1 MQIPAFKM
9 SAAKD
14 IAKLIVA
21 HIIEPK
27 YRSTAYKKYMKSMW
41 GNKTGEKS
49 KWTEKDGWGKDDENA
64 PKIHYDI
71 HPTEDKKVIPSSSV
85 KNWAKIFVIEGAF
98 ETAGVFSAGL
108 VEQIFS
114 LQLNRDSYYK
124 DDMAMKDSFEAKSE
138 ESLVKIFEVCREL
151 SKKNAPNGLKNVM
164 VKSKRSREATSLGS
178 FFDYR
183 GVKNKW
189 KQSALGLITEE
200 YGKLIRKG
208 DNERTK
214 KLKKKYMTI
223 KRLLRKRAKTRVPKR
238 TKKIII
244 PDPSCA

>member
-1 MQIPAFKM
+1 
-9 SAAKD
+9 
-14 IAKLIVA
+14 
-21 HIIEPK
+21 
-27 YRSTAYKKYMKSMW
+27 
-41 GNKTGEKS
+41 
-49 KWTEKDGWGKDDENA
+49 EKDGWGKDDENA

-223 KRLLRKRAKTRVPKR
+223 KRLLRKRA
-238 TKKIII
+238 
-244 PDPSCA
+244 